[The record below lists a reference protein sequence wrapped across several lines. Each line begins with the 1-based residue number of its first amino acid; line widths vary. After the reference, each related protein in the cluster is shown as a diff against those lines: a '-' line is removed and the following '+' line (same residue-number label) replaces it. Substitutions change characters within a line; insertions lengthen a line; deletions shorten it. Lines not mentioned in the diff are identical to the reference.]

1 MTQVEHVSLVMQGTR
16 VTALVAHVS
25 LVMQGNQVS
34 QVEHVSLVMQ
44 GNQVTASV
52 EHVPFV
58 LKIPTAHA
66 GRSAHHA
73 KTIHIRQNQVTR

>member
-1 MTQVEHVSLVMQGTR
+1 VTQVEHVSLVMQGTR
-16 VTALVAHVS
+16 VTASVAHVS

-44 GNQVTASV
+44 GNQVSQV
-52 EHVPFV
+52 EHVPLV

-66 GRSAHHA
+66 GRPAHHA